1 MVDFFQCFLE
11 PFCDGFQQFYFII
24 IIIGLTFIGES
35 LSIFF
40 KVLEGGLH
48 AKLVERPFPQ
58 HLPEISYNIIFDFA
72 FFSAFSLIIVD
83 LYKIVF
89 GLDMICGWN
98 VDTVIKFFLCIN
110 ILISVLFIN
119 LVTRYEIK
127 EKSITPSYS
136 PEATIDLTIVP
147 QAIA

>member
-1 MVDFFQCFLE
+1 MVDFFQCFRE
-11 PFCDGFQQFYFII
+11 PFCEGFQQYYFII

-35 LSIFF
+35 LSIFLKF
-40 KVLEGGLH
+40 LEGGLH
-48 AKLVERPFPQ
+48 AKLVETPFPQ

-89 GLDMICGWN
+89 GLNMICGWN
-98 VDTVIKFFLCIN
+98 VDAVIKFFLFIN
-110 ILISVLFIN
+110 ILISGLLIY
-119 LVTRYEIK
+119 LVTRYAIK
-127 EKSITPSYS
+127 EKSIIPSYS
-136 PEATIDLTIVP
+136 PEATIDSTVP